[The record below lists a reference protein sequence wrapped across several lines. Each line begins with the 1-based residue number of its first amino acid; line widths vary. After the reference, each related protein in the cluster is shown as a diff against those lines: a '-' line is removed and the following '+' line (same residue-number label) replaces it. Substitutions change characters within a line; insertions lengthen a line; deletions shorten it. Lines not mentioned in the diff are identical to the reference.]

1 MSAPVAYVVT
11 FFAGEVDGPQ
21 GTTDAILV
29 RGVTDAPVDAAIAAK
44 AAKAKASDIDDEIP
58 F

>member
-1 MSAPVAYVVT
+1 VT